1 MTILVKKIESYK
13 IKFNPKY
20 RDFFCVSSIYDVSKS

>member
-1 MTILVKKIESYK
+1 MVILVKKIESYK

-20 RDFFCVSSIYDVSKS
+20 HDFFCVSGIYDVSKS